1 MSLIIAFIGKKGC
14 VMASD
19 KRKIGYFGDKENL
32 KVLEDELYKGMISN
46 DDDFLARAREL
57 GVSIKITDDASKLKV
72 VGNCVRGEVSSK
84 GTFET
89 RRKRIYGTA
98 NGYQVVEL
106 LGSETQSRKAGDNGL
121 IIFGNQYAKL
131 KAETLIKRKWKH
143 SQSMRYMGETFQS
156 IIEEIASQTPTVG
169 KNVDVMIQQPK
180 FDKTQAQKHLN
191 ITIDHDIKVLTKFRQ
206 ELTEK
211 LVQQSLDIEM
221 ANKIINQGEIGK
233 VVNVDGNMLFVQ
245 LNDKTQAVDGNW
257 KQKAAPGQNVLMF
270 TESDNVKIGDKVII
284 ENEDLCLKKDKSSL
298 KCDIILC
305 SL

>member
-191 ITIDHDIKVLTKFRQ
+191 ITIDHDIVLSAVVLSDHIVFETSFNEKVAVYVLA
-206 ELTEK
+206 
-211 LVQQSLDIEM
+211 LVPVRFV
-221 ANKIINQGEIGK
+221 AVTY
-233 VVNVDGNMLFVQ
+233 VVFNPVTDSCFCV
-245 LNDKTQAVDGNW
+245 
-257 KQKAAPGQNVLMF
+257 P
-270 TESDNVKIGDKVII
+270 S
-284 ENEDLCLKKDKSSL
+284 
-298 KCDIILC
+298 
-305 SL
+305 